1 MSIRKPSLTR
11 RACRDY
17 AARLRGA
24 SYVSQVALGALALS
38 LSVAG
43 LLSAPRLAHGAELQ
57 WRDRPYTI
65 VADGKKV
72 SDFIRELASAQGIT
86 AVIDPKVDG
95 TISGHFSGSPLATL
109 RSVCATYGLTYYFD
123 GSLLY
128 IDRAEDGQ
136 TQVFPIPRGSAGELS
151 RTLEA
156 MQIPDK
162 RFPLIISDHENTIY
176 VSGPQRYVELV
187 HQAISTI
194 TDPSRGLDRAEI
206 RAFPL
211 RYAYATD
218 FQINRA
224 GKEVTIP
231 GVATTLGRLFG
242 RNDDN
247 RGLPGYGAR
256 LGGASRQVKLSSG
269 DTINVPR
276 LYAGAANGG
285 ADGPSAGGAGGGV
298 ESLTGGGGSQ
308 AISLPQIVADAGTNS
323 VIVRDVPEH
332 MPQYSQ
338 LISALDARPRL
349 IEVGLTIID
358 IDESALDSFGV
369 DWRLHTPNGDFQFGN
384 GANPPLTFDTGNS
397 ESGQTGSATPVGMA
411 LTASIGGAMRNYLL
425 SRINLLQQTGRA
437 QTLSKPLILTLDNNE
452 AILENLTEFY
462 VQVAG
467 YQDSSL
473 YGITTG
479 TSVKVT
485 PRIVDD
491 LGKPGVMMS
500 IDIDD
505 GQLSSTLTVSQVPA
519 VIERNIVTKAMVDEG
534 KSLLI
539 AGFNNDT
546 LTTSKTG
553 IPWISDIP
561 WIGNLFKYTKKDGE
575 RTDRFYL
582 LTPRVVQ
589 TASAFDPNAPLGVEP
604 PLPGQ
609 PLNPGAPLSGKG
621 SAPLIVP
628 PSAVPGTSPSPSAPP
643 SSGAMPG
650 AAPAGTLDQGGASVA
665 PSKAPV
671 KVGALGARPPAAS
684 AATAS
689 AISTQRVAP
698 AEERAP
704 PADKPKARVGSATQI
719 VSSALPASLWEH

>member
-1 MSIRKPSLTR
+1 MPSSRRMR
-11 RACRDY
+11 RAH
-17 AARLRGA
+17 AARSRDAVRL
-24 SYVSQVALGALALS
+24 SQLALGALAFS
-38 LSVAG
+38 LAG
-43 LLSAPRLAHGAELQ
+43 LLGVPRFSHAAELQ

-72 SDFIRELASAQGIT
+72 SDFVRELASAQGVT

-136 TQVFPIPRGSAGELS
+136 TQVFPIPKGSAGELS

-162 RFPLIISDHENTIY
+162 RFPLIISDRENTIY

-187 HQAISTI
+187 RQAISTI

-218 FQINRA
+218 FQVNRA

-242 RNDDN
+242 KNEEN
-247 RGLPGYGAR
+247 RGLPGFGAR
-256 LGGASRQVKLSSG
+256 LGTQTRQVKLSSG
-269 DTINVPR
+269 DTVNVPK
-276 LYAGAANGG
+276 LSIGAASGS
-285 ADGPSAGGAGGGV
+285 DTAGGTSG
-298 ESLTGGGGSQ
+298 ESLGGSGQ
-308 AISLPQIVADAGTNS
+308 PIALPQIVADAGTNS

-332 MPQYSQ
+332 MAQYAQ

-369 DWRLHTPNGDFQFGN
+369 DWRLHTPGGDFQFGN
-384 GANPPLTFDTGNS
+384 GANPPLQFSSGS
-397 ESGQTGSATPVGMA
+397 ESGQTGATTPAGMA

-425 SRINLLQQTGRA
+425 SRINLLENKGRA
-437 QTLSKPLILTLDNNE
+437 HTLSKPLILTLDNNE
-452 AILENLTEFY
+452 AILENLTQFY

-485 PRIVDD
+485 PRIVND

-505 GQLSSTLTVSQVPA
+505 GELSSTLTVTQVPA
-519 VIERNIVTKAMVDEG
+519 VIERNIVTKAMIDEG

-539 AGFNNDT
+539 AGFNNDS
-546 LTTSKTG
+546 LTTKKTG

-561 WIGNLFKYTKKDGE
+561 WIGNLFKYTSKDGS
-575 RTDRFYL
+575 RSDRFYL
-582 LTPRVVQ
+582 LTPRVVE
-589 TASAFDPNAPLGVEP
+589 TASTFDPSAPPLGDES
-604 PLPGQ
+604 LIPGQ
-609 PLNPGAPLSGKG
+609 PLNSGEAMPNKP

-628 PSAVPGTSPSPSAPP
+628 PSAAPGTRPPSNPATLPP
-643 SSGAMPG
+643 SSS
-650 AAPAGTLDQGGASVA
+650 AAPALDSGTPAAA
-665 PSKAPV
+665 PKAPAKEGV
-671 KVGALGARPPAAS
+671 RAS
-684 AATAS
+684 ASTTA
-689 AISTQRVAP
+689 AAP
-698 AEERAP
+698 ASSVLPSNAP
-704 PADKPKARVGSATQI
+704 AHDGVPAETKPGMRTGAATQI
-719 VSSALPASLWEH
+719 VSSAVSTYGSEH

>member
-1 MSIRKPSLTR
+1 MLSARAR
-11 RACRDY
+11 RAY
-17 AARLRGA
+17 AARLR
-24 SYVSQVALGALALS
+24 YVSLFSQLALGALALS
-38 LSVAG
+38 CAG
-43 LLSAPRLAHGAELQ
+43 ALGMPRIAHAAELQ

-72 SDFIRELASAQGIT
+72 TDFIRELASAQGVT
-86 AVIDPKVDG
+86 AVIDSKVDG
-95 TISGHFSGSPLATL
+95 TISGHFSGSPIATL

-136 TQVFPIPRGSAGELS
+136 TQVFPIPKGSAGELS

-162 RFPLIISDHENTIY
+162 RYPLIISDRENTIY
-176 VSGPQRYVELV
+176 VSGPQRYVDLV
-187 HQAISTI
+187 RQAISTI

-218 FQINRA
+218 FQINRS

-242 RNDDN
+242 KNDGN
-247 RGLPGYGAR
+247 GGLPGYGAR
-256 LGGASRQVKLSSG
+256 LGGATRQVKLTSG
-269 DTINVPR
+269 DTVNVPR
-276 LYAGAANGG
+276 LTLGAAGTTET
-285 ADGPSAGGAGGGV
+285 PSSDASEAAV
-298 ESLTGGGGSQ
+298 RTGQ
-308 AISLPQIVADAGTNS
+308 PISLPQIVADAGTNS

-332 MPQYSQ
+332 MPEYAQ

-369 DWRLHTPNGDFQFGN
+369 DWRLHTPNGDFQFGD
-384 GANPPLTFDTGNS
+384 GSNPPLSFSGNT
-397 ESGQTGSATPVGMA
+397 EAGQTGASTPVGMA

-425 SRINLLQQTGRA
+425 SRINMLQQKGKA
-437 QTLSKPLILTLDNNE
+437 QTLSKPMILTLDNNE

-462 VQVAG
+462 VQVSG

-485 PRIVDD
+485 PRIVNDG
-491 LGKPGVMMS
+491 GKPSVMMS

-505 GQLSSTLTVSQVPA
+505 GELNSTLTVTSVPA
-519 VIERNIVTKAMVDEG
+519 VIERNIVTKAMIDEG

-546 LTTSKTG
+546 LTTNKTG

-561 WIGNLFKYTKKDGE
+561 WIGNLFKYTKKNGE

-589 TASAFDPNAPLGVEP
+589 TASTFDPNAAPLGVEP

-609 PLNPGAPLSGKG
+609 PFNSSEPMPNTAPGPLV
-621 SAPLIVP
+621 VP
-628 PSAVPGTSPSPSAPP
+628 PSAVPAMPP
-643 SSGAMPG
+643 SSTPPSNGMPSNSMPAPG
-650 AAPAGTLDQGGASVA
+650 ASAEPVPPGDSGKRAS
-665 PSKAPV
+665 K
-671 KVGALGARPPAAS
+671 
-684 AATAS
+684 
-689 AISTQRVAP
+689 
-698 AEERAP
+698 
-704 PADKPKARVGSATQI
+704 I
-719 VSSALPASLWEH
+719 VSSIPPAGALEH

>member
-1 MSIRKPSLTR
+1 MLSPRAR
-11 RACRDY
+11 RAY
-17 AARLRGA
+17 AARSR
-24 SYVSQVALGALALS
+24 SVSLLALGALALS
-38 LSVAG
+38 FAG
-43 LLSAPRLAHGAELQ
+43 ALGVPRTAHAAELQ

-72 SDFIRELASAQGIT
+72 TDFIRELAAAQGVT
-86 AVIDPKVDG
+86 AVIDSKVDG
-95 TISGHFSGSPLATL
+95 TISGHFSGSPLTTL
-109 RSVCATYGLTYYFD
+109 RSVCSTYGLTYYYD

-136 TQVFPIPRGSAGELS
+136 TQVFPIPKGSAGELS

-162 RFPLIISDHENTIY
+162 RYPLIISDLENTIY
-176 VSGPQRYVELV
+176 VSGPQRYVDLV
-187 HQAISTI
+187 RQAISTI

-211 RYAYATD
+211 RYAYAND
-218 FQINRA
+218 FQVNRS

-242 RNDDN
+242 KNDDN
-247 RGLPGYGAR
+247 KGTPGYGAP
-256 LGGASRQVKLSSG
+256 LGGATRQVKLSSG
-269 DTINVPR
+269 DTVDVPK
-276 LYAGAANGG
+276 LSLGATDA
-285 ADGPSAGGAGGGV
+285 AATPSASTNTQV
-298 ESLTGGGGSQ
+298 HTGQ

-332 MPQYSQ
+332 MQQYAQ
-338 LISALDARPRL
+338 LIAALDARPRL

-384 GANPPLTFDTGNS
+384 GSNPPLSFSGNT
-397 ESGQTGSATPVGMA
+397 EAGQTGTTTPTGMA

-425 SRINLLQQTGRA
+425 SRINALQQTGKAR
-437 QTLSKPLILTLDNNE
+437 TLSKPMILTLDNNE

-462 VQVAG
+462 VQVSG

-485 PRIVDD
+485 PRIIDD
-491 LGKPGVMMS
+491 AGKPGVMMS

-505 GQLSSTLTVSQVPA
+505 GQLSSTLTVSSVPA
-519 VIERNIVTKAMVDEG
+519 VLERNIVTKAMIDEG

-539 AGFNNDT
+539 AGFNDDS
-546 LTTSKTG
+546 LTNNKSG
-553 IPWISDIP
+553 VPLLSDIP
-561 WIGNLFKYTKKDGE
+561 WIGNLFKYTTKNGE

-589 TASAFDPNAPLGVEP
+589 TASAFDPRGTPMGVEP
-604 PLPGQ
+604 ILPGQ
-609 PLNPGAPLSGKG
+609 PFNAGEPMPGKA
-621 SAPLIVP
+621 SAPLVVP
-628 PSAVPGTSPSPSAPP
+628 PSAVPTTPPSSAAPSSSKPSSSQSGPAASNELAPPGPSGKRAAKAGAGERSPRASTASTSPSI
-643 SSGAMPG
+643 
-650 AAPAGTLDQGGASVA
+650 PAN
-665 PSKAPV
+665 APV
-671 KVGALGARPPAAS
+671 QASEPAA
-684 AATAS
+684 AT
-689 AISTQRVAP
+689 
-698 AEERAP
+698 
-704 PADKPKARVGSATQI
+704 PKTPIGAATQI
-719 VSSALPASLWEH
+719 VSSAPSADVSEH